1 VRKAWVYVAG
11 AAVIAAATP
20 AVPVMAQV
28 PPGPQ
33 QIQGTVEQIV
43 VQGNNRIDLE
53 TILSYMLI
61 RVGDPFDTERMDE
74 SLKALFDTGL
84 FSNVVLRREG
94 NTLIVQVQENPIV
107 NQIAFEGN
115 RELDDEEL
123 LAEIQLGP
131 RSVYTAAR
139 VQEDVR
145 RLLEI
150 YRFAGRFAATVE
162 PKVIPLEQNRVN
174 LVFEVNEGESTGI
187 GRISFVGNEIFSD
200 SRLREAIETKESAFW
215 RFLSASDTYDPDRL
229 EFDKELLRRFYLA
242 NGYADFRV
250 LSAVAELTPDR
261 EDFFITFTVEEGER
275 YRFGPMTVETD
286 LPNMD
291 TGDLEADLAELEGE
305 WYDADVIEETIAQL
319 TERASELGF
328 AFVEVRPEIVR
339 DRENRTMAANFRVDE
354 GPRVFV
360 ERIEIIGNERTRDE
374 VIRREMRLDE
384 GDAFNSARIRL
395 SRQRIENLGFFENVE
410 ITNAQGSAP
419 DQTVVTVEVVERST
433 GEFSLGAGFS
443 SEEGALGSVGLR
455 ERNFLGRGQN
465 VGVSFTLSQRTQQI
479 DLSFTEPYF
488 LDRNLRAGF
497 DLFRIER
504 EFSDESSF
512 DSRTTGGRLRMGYEI
527 TDFLSQNWFYALRQE
542 EVNDIDSSTSPFIR
556 QESGERTVSAIGQE
570 LMYDRRDDRQDP
582 TSGYFVRLINEVA
595 GVGGSERFVKTEVGG
610 GGFIPVTDDVVL
622 SLLGEAGIINGFGG
636 KNVSLNDR
644 FFIGGDSFRGF
655 DVSGVGARDVN
666 TDDAL
671 GANKY
676 YVLTTE
682 VSFPLGLPE
691 EFGIRGSIFTD
702 IGSAWDVDLAGA
714 NLRESNSIRIAG
726 GVGLSWASPF
736 GPVRVDVGIPIVKE
750 DFDETR
756 LFFFNFGT
764 RF

>member
-1 VRKAWVYVAG
+1 MRKAWVYVAG
-11 AAVIAAATP
+11 AAVAAAAIP
-20 AVPVMAQV
+20 VEPVMAQV

-33 QIQGTVEQIV
+33 QLQGTVEKIV

-61 RVGDPFDTERMDE
+61 RVGDPFSTERMDE
-74 SLKALFDTGL
+74 SLKALFATGL

-94 NTLIVQVQENPIV
+94 DTLIVQVQENPII

-115 RELDDEEL
+115 RELDDEDLLTEL
-123 LAEIQLGP
+123 QLGP

-145 RLLEI
+145 RLLEV
-150 YRFAGRFAATVE
+150 YRFTGRFAATVE
-162 PKVIPLEQNRVN
+162 PKVIPLEQNRVD
-174 LVFEVNEGESTGI
+174 LVFEINEGESTEI
-187 GRISFVGNEIFSD
+187 SRISFVGNQVFSD
-200 SRLREAIETKESAFW
+200 SRLAGVIETKESAFW

-250 LSAVAELTPDR
+250 LSVVAELTPNR
-261 EDFFITFTVEEGER
+261 ENFFVTFTVEEGER
-275 YRFGPMTVETD
+275 YKFGPVTVETD

-291 TGDLEADLAELEGE
+291 TDELEADLADLEGE

-319 TERASELGF
+319 TEQASQLGF
-328 AFVEVRPEIVR
+328 AFVEVRPQIDR
-339 DRENRTMAANFRVDE
+339 DREERTIAVNFRVDE

-360 ERIEIIGNERTRDE
+360 ERIEIIGNQRTRDE

-419 DQTVVTVEVVERST
+419 DQTVVTVEVVETST

-443 SEEGALGSVGLR
+443 TEEGALGSVGLR

-465 VGVSFTLSQRTQQI
+465 VGVSFTLSQRTQQV

-488 LDRNLRAGF
+488 LDRNLRAGV

-504 EFSDESSF
+504 QFDDESSF

-542 EVNDIDSSTSPFIR
+542 DVRNIGSSASPFIQLER
-556 QESGERTVSAIGQE
+556 GKRTVSAIGQE

-582 TSGYFVRLINEVA
+582 TSGYFVRLSNEFA
-595 GVGGSERFVKTEVGG
+595 GLGGSEKFVKTEVGG
-610 GGFIPVTDDVVL
+610 GTFIPVTDDVVL
-622 SLLGEAGIINGFGG
+622 SFLGEAGIIAGYGG
-636 KNVSLNDR
+636 KNVNLSDR

-655 DVSGVGARDVN
+655 DVAGVGARDGN

-676 YVLTTE
+676 YVLTGE
-682 VSFPLGLPE
+682 VTFPLGLPE
-691 EFGIRGSIFTD
+691 EFGIRGRVFTD
-702 IGSAWDVDLAGA
+702 VGSAWDIDLSGA
-714 NLRESNSIRIAG
+714 NLQESTSIRVAS

-736 GPVRVDVGIPIVKE
+736 GPVRVDIGIPIVKE